1 MKNSLETKLG
11 YFVVLVVFAA
21 WIIME
26 TLGGMQMF
34 QSGYRVSALF
44 NTAQDLKLGDNVKMA
59 GVDIGRVEK
68 IALTEGLAS
77 VTMKLNSSD
86 SVNTNYD
93 STQYIKV
100 GDSVKKHGVEIGS
113 IENIVLIE
121 SKVNVT
127 MKLHPD
133 AVVKTDSRATIKFTG
148 LMGQNFVAISF
159 GSPNEPAAIDGA
171 VLATEEQPDLNAV
184 MAKLNDAATGL
195 DNFGKSFSGTKI
207 DDLLGPL
214 LDFVKQN
221 SGNIGGAISNIDNIT
236 TQIASGQG
244 TVGRMI
250 YTDQLYDSALTTV
263 SNIQDAAGSAKD
275 VLSTAKS
282 VINGVAAGQ
291 GTIGK
296 LVTDETLYNA
306 TTASMTNLN
315 QILLRINQGQGTIG
329 KLVNDQEF
337 YKNAKL
343 TLQKVD
349 KAADSLEDQGP
360 LSVIG
365 IMANQF
371 GL

>member
-1 MKNSLETKLG
+1 MKNSLETRLG
-11 YFVVLVVFAA
+11 IFVILVVLAA
-21 WIIME
+21 WAIME
-26 TLGGMQMF
+26 TLGGMEMLHGGF
-34 QSGYRVSALF
+34 RVNALF
-44 NTAQDLKLGDNVKMA
+44 NTAQDLKVGDNVKMA
-59 GVDIGRVEK
+59 GVEIGRVET
-68 IALTEGLAS
+68 IAL
-77 VTMKLNSSD
+77 D
-86 SVNTNYD
+86 SG
-93 STQYIKV
+93 KA
-100 GDSVKKHGVEIGS
+100 K
-113 IENIVLIE
+113 
-121 SKVNVT
+121 VT

-133 AVVKTDSRATIKFTG
+133 AAVKTDSEAVIKFTG
-148 LMGQNFVAISF
+148 LMGQNFVSISF
-159 GSPNEPAAIDGA
+159 GSPDAPKAVDGA
-171 VLATEEQPDLNAV
+171 VLQTEEQPDLNAV
-184 MAKLNDAATGL
+184 MAKLNDAADGIKR
-195 DNFGKSFSGTKI
+195 FGDAFSGDKI
-207 DDLLGPL
+207 SNLIGPL
-214 LDFVKQN
+214 VDFVKQN
-221 SGNIGGAISNIDNIT
+221 SGNISGAISNIDNIT
-236 TQIASGQG
+236 GQIASGQG

-263 SNIQDAAGSAKD
+263 SNLQDTAGSARD
-275 VLSTAKS
+275 VLATAKS
-282 VINGVAAGQ
+282 VITDVAAGK

-296 LVTDETLYNA
+296 LVTDETLYNT